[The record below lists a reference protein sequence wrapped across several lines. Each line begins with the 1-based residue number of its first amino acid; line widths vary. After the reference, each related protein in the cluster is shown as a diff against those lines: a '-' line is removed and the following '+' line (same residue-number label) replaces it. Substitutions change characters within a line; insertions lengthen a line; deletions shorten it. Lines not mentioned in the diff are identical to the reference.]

1 MTRTVD
7 VVLAPLKLNV
17 PVLRN
22 EAVVPLYY
30 DKREYLDG
38 FTFPETVRL
47 LDYDAECDPFR
58 FKAARLGKNGFVSD
72 LLDLLVAT
80 LKQIMAPGMFKLL
93 FKDGKILSGLSCMIE
108 ASSHHYYCSD
118 Q

>member
-17 PVLRN
+17 PVLIN
-22 EAVVPLYY
+22 GAAVPLYY
-30 DKREYLDG
+30 EMKEYLDG

-47 LDYDAECDPFR
+47 LDYDAKCDPFR
-58 FKAARLGKNGFVSD
+58 FKAARLGTNGFISD
-72 LLDLLVAT
+72 VLDLLVAT

-93 FKDGKILSGLSCMIE
+93 FKDGKIISG
-108 ASSHHYYCSD
+108 
-118 Q
+118 